1 MKMPANVVE
10 LLQALI
16 RIPSLNPDGD
26 PGSDVAGV
34 TGELACAQWVGDFLR
49 ACGAVVV
56 LEEVEPGRPNVIGR
70 FPTESAA
77 DGASKPKLLFA
88 PHTDTVGVG
97 GMTID
102 PWSGEVSEGKI
113 WGRGAS
119 DTKGTMAGMLW
130 ALWEMRDRIAAL
142 DVEVAFVGL
151 MGEETSQ
158 WGSKHFAEHHGDEFD
173 FAIVGEP
180 TGLDV
185 VHTHKGCVWL
195 TLTTRGRAVH
205 GSQPE
210 CGDNALM
217 KMLPVLQA
225 IDGEFREHLKGF
237 QHPVLGHSTVNI
249 GQCSA
254 GTRCNIVPDHCEA
267 TLDFRTT
274 PDLAAQAGGV
284 QAELEKF
291 LAEQGFAKIVE
302 VGVLNY
308 SEPLDTDPDN
318 EFVQRFLPLGSALVG
333 APWFCDA
340 ACLAIGGIPGV
351 AVGPGSIAQAHTIDE
366 HLAVDALEA
375 GASFYRRYLEGFTS

>member
-1 MKMPANVVE
+1 MTVPSNVVE

-16 RIPSLNPDGD
+16 RIPSVNPDGD
-26 PGSDVAGV
+26 PGTELPDV

-49 ACGAVVV
+49 SCGADVV
-56 LEEVEPGRPNVIGR
+56 LEEVETGRPNVIGR
-70 FPTESAA
+70 FASNPAA
-77 DGASKPKLLFA
+77 SEGAQKPRLLFA

-97 GMTID
+97 GMIIE
-102 PWSGEVSEGKI
+102 PWSGEIRDGKI

-130 ALWEMRDRIAAL
+130 ALWELRDQIAAL
-142 DVEVAFVGL
+142 NVEVAFVGL

-158 WGSKHFAEHHGDEFD
+158 LGSKYFAEHHRDQFD

-180 TGLDV
+180 TELDV

-195 TLTTRGRAVH
+195 TLTTRGKAVH

-210 CGDNALM
+210 RGDNALM

-225 IDGEFREHLKGF
+225 LDGEFRERLAAF
-237 QHPVLGHSTVNI
+237 QHPVLGHSTINI
-249 GQCSA
+249 GQCRA

-267 TLDFRTT
+267 ALDFRTT
-274 PDLAAQAGGV
+274 PDLAARPGGV
-284 QAELEKF
+284 QAELEAF
-291 LAEQGFAKIVE
+291 LAEKGFADFVE
-302 VGVLNY
+302 VGVLNF
-308 SEPLDTDPDN
+308 SEPLDTDPQN
-318 EFVQRFLPLGSALVG
+318 PFVQGFVPLGSKLIG

-340 ACLAIGGIPGV
+340 AYLALGGIPAV

-366 HLAVDALEA
+366 HLAVDALEE
-375 GASFYRRYLEGFTS
+375 GARFYRTYLEGFA